1 LRSAVT
7 SPHIYLM
14 TKPYKTTGAIV
25 VRRHGPPEVLEWEY
39 VDLARP
45 QAGEV
50 LVRHTAVGLN
60 FIDVYHREGLYPLG
74 LPFTPGVEAAGVI
87 EEVGP
92 EVAAFKHGDRVA
104 YTGNGPPGSYAE
116 WRVMAASRLVPL
128 PDDIDDITAA
138 GLMLKGCTVE
148 YLIRRTFPVRA
159 NHWVLWHA
167 AAGGVGLIA
176 CQWLSAIG
184 ARVIGTVGSKAKGEL
199 ARQHGCHHVILYRN
213 EDVVERVRE
222 VTGGGGVDVVY
233 DSVGKDTFAASLDVL
248 RPRGMLVSFGNA
260 SGAVEPFAPLLLSQK
275 GSLFLTRPSLA
286 HYYSDPQELR
296 DGCDAVFDAVASGSV
311 VVPVRQTVPLQEA
324 ARAHAQLQA
333 RETAGVTVFTVD

>member
-1 LRSAVT
+1 
-7 SPHIYLM
+7 M

-25 VRRHGPPEVLEWEY
+25 VRRHGPPEVLAWDT
-39 VDLARP
+39 VDLERP
-45 QAGEV
+45 QAGQV

-74 LPFTPGVEAAGVI
+74 LPFTPGVEGAGVI
-87 EEVGP
+87 QEVGS
-92 EVAAFKHGDRVA
+92 EVADFKQGDRVA
-104 YTGNGPPGSYAE
+104 YTGNGPPGSYTE
-116 WRVMAASRLVPL
+116 WRVMPASRLVRL
-128 PDDIDDITAA
+128 PDEIDDITAA

-148 YLIRRTFPVRA
+148 YLIQRTFPVRA

-176 CQWLSAIG
+176 CQWLNAIG
-184 ARVIGTVGSKAKGEL
+184 ARVIGTVGSEAKAEL
-199 ARQHGCHHVILYRN
+199 ARQHGCQHVILYRE
-213 EDVVERVRE
+213 EDVVARVRE
-222 VTGGGGVDVVY
+222 ITSGGGVDVVY
-233 DSVGKDTFAASLDVL
+233 DSVGKDTFAASIEVL

-260 SGAVEPFAPLLLSQK
+260 SGPVEPFEPLLLSQK

-286 HYYSDPQELR
+286 HYYSDPREFR
-296 DGCDAVFDAVASGSV
+296 NGCDAVFDAVVSGSV
-311 VVPVRQTVPLQEA
+311 AVPVRQTVPLREA